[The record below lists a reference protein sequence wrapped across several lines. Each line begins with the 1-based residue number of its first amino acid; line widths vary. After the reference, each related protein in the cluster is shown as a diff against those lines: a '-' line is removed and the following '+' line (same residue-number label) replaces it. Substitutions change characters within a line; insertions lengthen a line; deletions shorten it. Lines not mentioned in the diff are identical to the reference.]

1 MLITRLVE
9 NKKLYSKSTK
19 LVSLGAAI
27 SACTPAPVVVGQD
40 VDPCIYPT
48 FLAFNG
54 AKVCCVATLATA
66 GNEQE
71 VVTIKITQVTAV
83 LNLFSWSMCK
93 QASKHTK
100 IDRRLLGTSLILR
113 KKLSHIK
120 LQVITGEYTCAT
132 SWNGHECM
140 SNVSRVVNSQSNC
153 QSQQNTASCVNVG
166 APKLK
171 APSNINLLTVCNV
184 KYE

>member
-48 FLAFNG
+48 SLAFNG

-83 LNLFSWSMCK
+83 LNLFS
-93 QASKHTK
+93 
-100 IDRRLLGTSLILR
+100 
-113 KKLSHIK
+113 
-120 LQVITGEYTCAT
+120 
-132 SWNGHECM
+132 
-140 SNVSRVVNSQSNC
+140 
-153 QSQQNTASCVNVG
+153 
-166 APKLK
+166 
-171 APSNINLLTVCNV
+171 
-184 KYE
+184 